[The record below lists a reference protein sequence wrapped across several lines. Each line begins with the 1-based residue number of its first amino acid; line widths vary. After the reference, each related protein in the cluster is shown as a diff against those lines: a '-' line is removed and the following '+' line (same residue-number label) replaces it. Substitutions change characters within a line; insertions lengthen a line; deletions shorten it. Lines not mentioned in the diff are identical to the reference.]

1 MLDHL
6 TDGDLLAFSEILLPV
21 NLCFPLRFHSLRHS
35 LVSCPCRLHV
45 RPVVQPKLNAIHFS
59 AGCSVNCH
67 SLVSIIVFV
76 MNPLCVGSPYAKD
89 YPGIPPLKTTGN
101 SRVFSALI
109 RLSEGA
115 DAR

>member
-1 MLDHL
+1 
-6 TDGDLLAFSEILLPV
+6 TKVLLSV

-35 LVSCPCRLHV
+35 LVGCLRRLHI
-45 RPVVQPKLNAIHFS
+45 RPVVQPKLNAIHSS

-67 SLVSIIVFV
+67 SLVSIIVF
-76 MNPLCVGSPYAKD
+76 MNPLVVGSPYAKD
-89 YPGIPPLKTTGN
+89 YPGLPPVKTTGN